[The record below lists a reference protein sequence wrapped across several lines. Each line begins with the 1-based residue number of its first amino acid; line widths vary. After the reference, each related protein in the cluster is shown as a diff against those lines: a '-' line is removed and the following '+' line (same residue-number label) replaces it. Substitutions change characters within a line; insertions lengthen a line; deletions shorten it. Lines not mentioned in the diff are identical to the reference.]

1 MNLDFHNY
9 RFKINDIPQKYHDQ
23 LSLSVYL
30 MCTYSDQKDST
41 VGIMQLVKHV
51 FKDRTLKV
59 SNDTTL
65 KVSFPDEVVYK
76 ILHYAIKYC
85 LIGRQTFHS
94 VNFEELKQSRLKSVL
109 QPPIL
114 DFSIKPYYCRSIRQS
129 AFMLG
134 FRKYLLPDDYALKE
148 AVYAFCISAVDVKDI
163 TEDFIVGLK
172 KSGLIYFDGKLIFKN
187 EDNFNQEFIFSD
199 QKRIV
204 DQNDH
209 EIYTFSMNNQ
219 DQHAYFSYLFY
230 KTFNAHPEISLIFDN
245 RYSDINCNGVIT
257 SEGKKKCFVKL
268 FDRNI
273 NAECGLFE
281 FDDYIK
287 NCFCSGKLLFVELVE
302 QKIQANGCSRLF
314 KERLNHRIE
323 IYDIET
329 HEKIFVLPLALS
341 GKKIGDK
348 KIEAFLYALVYI
360 DDQYLY
366 LQKIQDKKVFSVNY
380 YSKISDCSL
389 ENFFYSE
396 DKQKLIQKNKTSEE
410 LPEKTVSHKKS
421 YLQSFLYFV
430 KGRLAKFLE
439 HIFNVCFSLHE
450 KELEIILKLIVKD

>member
-9 RFKINDIPQKYHDQ
+9 RFKMNDIPQEYHDE

-59 SNDTTL
+59 SKDIAL
-65 KVSFPDEVVYK
+65 KVSFPNEVVYK

-85 LIGRQTFHS
+85 LIGRQALEYK
-94 VNFEELKQSRLKSVL
+94 NFEELKQSRLKSVL
-109 QPPIL
+109 QEPIL
-114 DFSIKPYYCRSIRQS
+114 DFLIKPFYCRMRRQRQ
-129 AFMLG
+129 FTIG
-134 FRKYLLPDDYALKE
+134 RREYLLPDDDQEIIRADF
-148 AVYAFCISAVDVKDI
+148 AFCISAVDVKDI
-163 TEDFIVGLK
+163 TEDPILALK
-172 KSGLIYFDGKLIFKN
+172 KSGLIYFDAKLIFEN
-187 EDNFNQEFIFSD
+187 EDNFKEEFIFSD

-204 DQNDH
+204 DQSNH
-209 EIYTFSMNNQ
+209 KIYTFSMNNQ
-219 DQHAYFSYLFY
+219 NQHAYFSYLFY
-230 KTFNAHPEISLIFDN
+230 KTFNAHPQISLIFDN

-302 QKIQANGCSRLF
+302 QKIQATGYSRLF

-341 GKKIGDK
+341 KKK
-348 KIEAFLYALVYI
+348 NENIENFLSKLVYV
-360 DDQYLY
+360 DDKYLY
-366 LQKIQDKKVFSVNY
+366 LQKIQDKKVFAVNY

-396 DKQKLIQKNKTSEE
+396 DKQKLIQKDKTSEE

-450 KELEIILKLIVKD
+450 KEPEIILKLIVKD